1 MVGQVTQGGKLV
13 RISPPSG
20 GNAREKN
27 AAKGGKVVR
36 NDMERVELTCKATPS
51 ISGATGGSDM
61 IGRIQMLR

>member
-51 ISGATGGSDM
+51 ISG
-61 IGRIQMLR
+61 